1 MEIYKTYK
9 FRMYPSDSIKKKLDS
24 FLGTTRFIYNYYL
37 NAKEKNNNLKF
48 SDMKKD
54 LKRLQEENTWL
65 KDIDGSILR
74 TAIDNLERGYERYYN
89 KLSKKPK
96 FKKYSS
102 NQIYRTP
109 CLRGEYKGKKYQTI
123 KLDLERRVI
132 KLPKLDEIEIKGYKK
147 LTKLDCN
154 IINATVKR
162 IAHKY
167 YLYLLVSEEIN
178 LPKFCP
184 NYIVGLDLGVKD
196 LVITSNGEKFKK
208 LDFKREERKL
218 KGLNK
223 WLSRSQIGSKNRLKI
238 INKIEVVN
246 EKIKNMRKFYNHLI
260 TNKILEAN
268 DIVAIETLK
277 VKEMIEKGKNHLAK
291 FIVNSN
297 LSELIKILK
306 YKSKW
311 QNKRIYEIDTYYPS
325 SQICSHCKRRNRE
338 LKDLNIRSWECK
350 ECHFVNDRDIN
361 ASINILDEGMKLY
374 LKDLRCELKAS

>member
-37 NAKEKNNNLKF
+37 NAKEKNNDLKF

-74 TAIDNLERGYERYYN
+74 TAIDN
-89 KLSKKPK
+89 
-96 FKKYSS
+96 
-102 NQIYRTP
+102 
-109 CLRGEYKGKKYQTI
+109 
-123 KLDLERRVI
+123 LERRVI

-268 DIVAIETLK
+268 DIIAIETLK

-338 LKDLNIRSWECK
+338 LKDLNIRSWECT